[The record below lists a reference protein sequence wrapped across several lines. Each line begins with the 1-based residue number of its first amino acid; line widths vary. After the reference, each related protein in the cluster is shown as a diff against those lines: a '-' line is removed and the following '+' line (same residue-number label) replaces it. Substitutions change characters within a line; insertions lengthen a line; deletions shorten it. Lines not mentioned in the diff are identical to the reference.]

1 MSAMALFG
9 QLLLGLINGSF
20 YAMLSLGLA
29 IVFGLLGIVNAAQG
43 AFYMLGAFFAW
54 MLGSISRHRLL
65 AGAAAGAAR
74 RSRCSACCSNARI
87 ITRVYNLDHLYG
99 LLLTLGLFQIIQG
112 LFVYWYGT
120 SGQPY
125 DNPPSA
131 LTGGHN
137 LGFMFMP
144 NYRAWVVVASLILC
158 FGTWYAI
165 EKTRLGAY
173 LRAATENPTLVRA
186 FGINVPL
193 LVTLAFGG
201 GVALAG
207 RCRRAGGAD
216 LSGQSADG
224 RQHPHHRVRGRGDR
238 RLRLDPRL
246 DRHRAGARRARGLLE
261 SVLSRSLEHG
271 DLRDH
276 DRGADG
282 RSRKACSGGRGRWR
296 SKSAASRRARSKSA
310 RLSNGLA
317 IGDRRRHPDRRAV
330 RGLSACS

>member
-9 QLLLGLINGSF
+9 QVLLGLINGSF

-29 IVFGLLGIVNAAQG
+29 IIFGLLGIVNAAQG

-54 MLGSISRHRLL
+54 MLGQYLGIGYWPSLVLAPLGVALFGMLL
-65 AGAAAGAAR
+65 ER
-74 RSRCSACCSNARI
+74 TI
-87 ITRVYNLDHLYG
+87 IRRVYNLDHLYG

-112 LFVYWYGT
+112 MFVYWYGT

-125 DNPPSA
+125 DNPEA

-158 FGTWYAI
+158 FGTWFAI

-186 FGINVPL
+186 FGINVPM

-207 RCRRAGGAD
+207 IAGVLAAPIYQVNPLMGGNILITVFAVVVIGGFGSILGAI
-216 LSGQSADG
+216 
-224 RQHPHHRVRGRGDR
+224 VT
-238 RLRLDPRL
+238 
-246 DRHRAGARRARGLLE
+246 GLTLGVLE
-261 SVLSRSLEHG
+261 
-271 DLRDH
+271 
-276 DRGADG
+276 
-282 RSRKACSGGRGRWR
+282 
-296 SKSAASRRARSKSA
+296 
-310 RLSNGLA
+310 
-317 IGDRRRHPDRRAV
+317 
-330 RGLSACS
+330 GLSKVFYPEASDMVIFAIMIVVLMVKPQGLFGRER

>member
-54 MLGSISRHRLL
+54 MLGQYLGIGYWPSLVLAPIGVALFGMLL
-65 AGAAAGAAR
+65 ER
-74 RSRCSACCSNARI
+74 TI
-87 ITRVYNLDHLYG
+87 IKRVYNLDHLYG

-112 LFVYWYGT
+112 MFVYWYGT

-125 DNPPSA
+125 DEPDLLA
-131 LTGGHN
+131 GGHN

-158 FGTWYAI
+158 FGTWFAI

-173 LRAATENPTLVRA
+173 LRAATENPMLVRA

-207 RCRRAGGAD
+207 VAGVLAAPIYQVNPLMGGNILITVFAVVVIGGFGSILGAIVTG
-216 LSGQSADG
+216 LMLGVLEGFSKVFYPEASNMVIFAIMIVVLMVKPQGLFG
-224 RQHPHHRVRGRGDR
+224 RER
-238 RLRLDPRL
+238 
-246 DRHRAGARRARGLLE
+246 
-261 SVLSRSLEHG
+261 
-271 DLRDH
+271 
-276 DRGADG
+276 
-282 RSRKACSGGRGRWR
+282 
-296 SKSAASRRARSKSA
+296 
-310 RLSNGLA
+310 
-317 IGDRRRHPDRRAV
+317 
-330 RGLSACS
+330 

>member
-43 AFYMLGAFFAW
+43 AFYMLGAFVAW
-54 MLGSISRHRLL
+54 GLAQYLGIGYWPSLLIAPLGVALFGMLLERT
-65 AGAAAGAAR
+65 
-74 RSRCSACCSNARI
+74 I
-87 ITRVYNLDHLYG
+87 IKRVYNLDHLYG

-112 LFVYWYGT
+112 MFVYWYGT

-125 DNPPSA
+125 DNPEL

-165 EKTRLGAY
+165 ERTRLGAY

-207 RCRRAGGAD
+207 IAG
-216 LSGQSADG
+216 
-224 RQHPHHRVRGRGDR
+224 
-238 RLRLDPRL
+238 
-246 DRHRAGARRARGLLE
+246 
-261 SVLSRSLEHG
+261 VLAAPIYQVNPLM
-271 DLRDH
+271 
-276 DRGADG
+276 
-282 RSRKACSGGRGRWR
+282 GGNILITVFAVVVIGGFG
-296 SKSAASRRARSKSA
+296 SILGSIVT
-310 RLSNGLA
+310 GLA
-317 IGDRRRHPDRRAV
+317 LGV
-330 RGLSACS
+330 LEGLSKVFYPEASNMVIFAIMIVVLMAKPQGLFGRER

>member
-9 QLLLGLINGSF
+9 QVLLGLINGSF

-43 AFYMLGAFFAW
+43 AFYMLGAFVAW
-54 MLGSISRHRLL
+54 MLLQYLGIGYWPSLIL
-65 AGAAAGAAR
+65 APLAVAIFG
-74 RSRCSACCSNARI
+74 I
-87 ITRVYNLDHLYG
+87 ILERTIIRRVYNLDHLYG

-125 DNPPSA
+125 DTPELLS
-131 LTGGHN
+131 GGHN
-137 LGFMFMP
+137 LGFMFLP

-207 RCRRAGGAD
+207 IAG
-216 LSGQSADG
+216 
-224 RQHPHHRVRGRGDR
+224 
-238 RLRLDPRL
+238 
-246 DRHRAGARRARGLLE
+246 
-261 SVLSRSLEHG
+261 VLAAPIYQVNPLM
-271 DLRDH
+271 
-276 DRGADG
+276 
-282 RSRKACSGGRGRWR
+282 GGNILITVFAVVVIGGFG
-296 SKSAASRRARSKSA
+296 SILGSIVT
-310 RLSNGLA
+310 GLA
-317 IGDRRRHPDRRAV
+317 LGV
-330 RGLSACS
+330 LEGLSKVFYPEASNMVIFAIMIVVLMLKPQGLFGRER

>member
-54 MLGSISRHRLL
+54 MLGQYLGIGYWPSLVLAPIGVALFGMLL
-65 AGAAAGAAR
+65 ER
-74 RSRCSACCSNARI
+74 TI
-87 ITRVYNLDHLYG
+87 IRRVYNLDHLYG

-112 LFVYWYGT
+112 MFVYWYGT

-125 DNPPSA
+125 DDPEILS
-131 LTGGHN
+131 GGHN

-144 NYRAWVVVASLILC
+144 NYRAWVVVASLVLC

-173 LRAATENPTLVRA
+173 LRAATENPMLVRA

-207 RCRRAGGAD
+207 IAGVLAAPIYQVNPLMGGNILITVFAVVVIGGFGSILGAI
-216 LSGQSADG
+216 
-224 RQHPHHRVRGRGDR
+224 VT
-238 RLRLDPRL
+238 
-246 DRHRAGARRARGLLE
+246 
-261 SVLSRSLEHG
+261 
-271 DLRDH
+271 
-276 DRGADG
+276 
-282 RSRKACSGGRGRWR
+282 
-296 SKSAASRRARSKSA
+296 
-310 RLSNGLA
+310 GLA
-317 IGDRRRHPDRRAV
+317 LGVLEGFSKVFYPEASNMVIFAIMIVVLMAKPQ
-330 RGLSACS
+330 GLFGRER

>member
-54 MLGSISRHRLL
+54 MLGQYLGIGYWPSLVL
-65 AGAAAGAAR
+65 APIGVAIFGIAMER
-74 RSRCSACCSNARI
+74 TI
-87 ITRVYNLDHLYG
+87 IKRVYNLDHLYG

-112 LFVYWYGT
+112 MFVYWYGT

-125 DNPPSA
+125 DYPSQLA
-131 LTGGHN
+131 GGHN

-144 NYRAWVVVASLILC
+144 NYRAWVVVVSVILC

-165 EKTRLGAY
+165 ERTRLGSY

-207 RCRRAGGAD
+207 VAGVLAAPIYQVNPLMGGNILVPVFAVVVIGGFGSILGAI
-216 LSGQSADG
+216 
-224 RQHPHHRVRGRGDR
+224 VT
-238 RLRLDPRL
+238 
-246 DRHRAGARRARGLLE
+246 
-261 SVLSRSLEHG
+261 
-271 DLRDH
+271 
-276 DRGADG
+276 
-282 RSRKACSGGRGRWR
+282 
-296 SKSAASRRARSKSA
+296 
-310 RLSNGLA
+310 GLA
-317 IGDRRRHPDRRAV
+317 LGVLEGFSKVFYPEASNMVIFAIMIVVLLVKPQ
-330 RGLSACS
+330 GLFGRER